1 MCQRTVGKRFNGL
14 GGEWNAGVRNVQ
26 YCRLGLSYVKE
37 AEVGKNQWA

>member
-1 MCQRTVGKRFNGL
+1 MGKRFNGL
-14 GGEWNAGVRNVQ
+14 GGEGNAGVRNVQ